1 MEEVESSNLSRSTK
15 PFGFNDLGIDTV
27 RSNKGFDLMPSR
39 FQEFVE
45 EKKYLANVSDNTL
58 ENYKYAYKAWHHL
71 VPEDPKD
78 ITEAV
83 LKQAVIAMQKTGIT
97 AISVN
102 TYIRV
107 LNTYLKW
114 LGTGLKVP
122 RLIEPKLTPRTFTP
136 DQIQKLLELRPH
148 RLAERHVALAIALI
162 ADTGLRIEETLN
174 LESHDIDLDGCV
186 LRVRLGKGRKDRLV
200 PFSIALRRRL
210 YLYMKGTSGQLFATR
225 TQSVWSYRNS
235 LRDLKLFCKRLGISG
250 PKVSWH
256 TIRHS
261 FATNYIR
268 QGGDVMMLQR
278 ILGHTSLQMTQR
290 YVHLQTEDL
299 RAVHDRRTMLR

>member
-1 MEEVESSNLSRSTK
+1 MPTK
-15 PFGFNDLGIDTV
+15 W
-27 RSNKGFDLMPSR
+27 
-39 FQEFVE
+39 QEFVE
-45 EKKYLANVSDNTL
+45 EKKYLANVSHNTL
-58 ENYKYAYKAWHHL
+58 EHYRWAYVAWGRL
-71 VPEDPKD
+71 IPEDPSD

-83 LKQAVIAMQKTGIT
+83 LKKAVIAMQKTGVSV
-97 AISVN
+97 ISVN
-102 TYIRV
+102 THIRP

-114 LGTGLKVP
+114 LGLSLKVP
-122 RLIEPKLTPRTFTP
+122 RLIEPEYVPRTFTP
-136 DQIQKLLELRPH
+136 EQVQQLLTLRPQG
-148 RLAERHVALAIALI
+148 RAARRVALSLAII
-162 ADTGLRIEETLN
+162 ADTGLRAEEMLG
-174 LESHDIDLDGCV
+174 LESRDIDLDGCV
-186 LRVRLGKGRKDRLV
+186 LRVRLGKGRKDRIV
-200 PFSIALRRRL
+200 PISIPLRKRL
-210 YLYMKGTSGQLFATR
+210 YSYLKTIPSTGQLFATR
-225 TQSVWSYRNS
+225 TQTVWSYRNS

-278 ILGHTSLQMTQR
+278 ILGHTSLTMTQR

>member
-15 PFGFNDLGIDTV
+15 PFGFKHLGIDTV
-27 RSNKGFDLMPSR
+27 RSNKEFDLIPSR

-83 LKQAVIAMQKTGIT
+83 LKQAVIAMQKTGIS

-122 RLIEPKLTPRTFTP
+122 RLIEPKFTPKTFTP
-136 DQIQKLLELRPH
+136 EQVQKLLELRPRCSADH
-148 RLAERHVALAIALI
+148 RVALAITII
-162 ADTGLRIEETLN
+162 ADTGLRAEEMLG
-174 LESHDIDLDGCV
+174 LESHDIDLDEC
-186 LRVRLGKGRKDRLV
+186 LIRVRLGKGRKGRMV
-200 PFSIALRRRL
+200 PISIPLRRRL
-210 YLYMKGTSGQLFATR
+210 YLYMKGKAGPLFPTR
-225 TQSVWSYRNS
+225 THCIWSYRNS
-235 LRDLKLFCKRLGISG
+235 LRHLKLFCKRLGISG